1 MFVHDSKFINNSAS
15 RDGGA
20 VYSIANLLL
29 NNSDLKYNNAYC
41 GGAVYS
47 VNTQLILLNSNF
59 TNNYAT
65 SYGGAIISTNS
76 PYFYIMGARF
86 VNDISNSSAG
96 AIYSM
101 YSKNHFYDSV
111 FVNCSS
117 LIGGAIC
124 DLHSSSIYSNLN
136 FTNNMAIKGG
146 AVYKMYNTTSISGST
161 FNSNHAI
168 EGGGLYVDQ
177 ISSAIL
183 TNLTFNKNIAEYGG
197 DIYCLGD
204 AKNINATNV
213 GSHDAFNLAFLNLNQ
228 KAGDY
233 KIFEIDDVAPVFDSM
248 YDMRDYYNL
257 TEVKNQLERGNC
269 WAFAA
274 MAALESCILKANG
287 TAYDFSEENLKNMVA
302 RFF

>member
-117 LIGGAIC
+117 LIGDAI
-124 DLHSSSIYSNLN
+124 
-136 FTNNMAIKGG
+136 
-146 AVYKMYNTTSISGST
+146 
-161 FNSNHAI
+161 
-168 EGGGLYVDQ
+168 
-177 ISSAIL
+177 
-183 TNLTFNKNIAEYGG
+183 
-197 DIYCLGD
+197 
-204 AKNINATNV
+204 
-213 GSHDAFNLAFLNLNQ
+213 
-228 KAGDY
+228 
-233 KIFEIDDVAPVFDSM
+233 
-248 YDMRDYYNL
+248 
-257 TEVKNQLERGNC
+257 
-269 WAFAA
+269 
-274 MAALESCILKANG
+274 
-287 TAYDFSEENLKNMVA
+287 
-302 RFF
+302 